1 LLYLRVVFGWGIVL
15 VLYWLC
21 GLLYVV
27 LVKIIS
33 GADDC
38 LGGLCFYL
46 GFKFDI
52 LVSDTYVLF
61 VGALWVYLC

>member
-15 VLYWLC
+15 VWFWLC
-21 GLLYVV
+21 GLLCVV

-33 GADDC
+33 GADGC
-38 LGGLCFYL
+38 LGVLCFYL

-52 LVSDTYVLF
+52 LVSGTYVLF
-61 VGALWVYLC
+61 VEALWVYL

>member
-1 LLYLRVVFGWGIVL
+1 LVGGLFWCRFG
-15 VLYWLC
+15 LC
-21 GLLYVV
+21 DLSCVV

-38 LGGLCFYL
+38 LGVLCFYL
-46 GFKFDI
+46 GFKFDM

-61 VGALWVYLC
+61 VEALWVYLC